1 MFSSAFSSA
10 FAGAVQIRYI
20 GPAMAQAALA
30 AGAAWAARGS
40 ALLIDG
46 AVLIGPAGKVYAFR
60 SDDTRQAWAEN
71 AAAVAVREAAIIAA
85 LPEDRAALWKLKK
98 RAKLAV
104 VAGRLVTAAARQGD
118 AAKRAALL
126 ADSGFL
132 LDKWA

>member
-1 MFSSAFSSA
+1 MFSASFSSA
-10 FAGAVQIRYI
+10 FAGVVSVRYI

-46 AVLIGPAGKVYAFR
+46 AVLIGPAGKVYAFK
-60 SDDTRQAWAEN
+60 SDDTRAAWAQN
-71 AAAVAVREAAIIAA
+71 AAAVVIREAAIIAA
-85 LPEDRAALWKLKK
+85 LPAEAAAVWKLKK